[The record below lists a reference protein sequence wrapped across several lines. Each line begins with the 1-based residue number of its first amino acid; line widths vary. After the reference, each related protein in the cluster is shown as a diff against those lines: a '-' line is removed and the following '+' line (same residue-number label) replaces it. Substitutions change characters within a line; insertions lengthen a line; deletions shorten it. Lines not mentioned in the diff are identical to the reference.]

1 MEFTEHFSGL
11 RKEAKKSRRMRKILV
26 LTLLL
31 GTLADYSRGQSSAP
45 SPGGPTSAQIAA
57 PTVAGTPAPAPVL
70 GTELVISIPEQKLAV
85 VVNKKVFRTYRISTS
100 RYGEGDALGSWCTPT
115 GKLAVATKI
124 GASVPTGGVFRCRR
138 YTGEILSVNA
148 PGRDPIVSR
157 IIWLRGLDGAN
168 KNAFHRCIY
177 IHGTPQEDSLGKKA
191 SYGCIRMR
199 SNDVI
204 EIFNW
209 VTSGTDVAIVEKPM
223 NRAIRDLAEEHVLVT
238 TNLARTEEKSVALR

>member
-1 MEFTEHFSGL
+1 
-11 RKEAKKSRRMRKILV
+11 MRKILV

-31 GTLADYSRGQSSAP
+31 GTLVDYGQGQSSAP
-45 SPGGPTSAQIAA
+45 SPSPSAQVSAQIPA
-57 PTVAGTPAPAPVL
+57 PSVAPTPAPAPVL
-70 GTELVISIPEQKLAV
+70 ETELVVSIPEQKLAV

-100 RYGEGDALGSWCTPT
+100 RYGEGDAQGSWCTPI
-115 GKLAVATKI
+115 GRLAVATKI
-124 GASVPTGGVFRCRR
+124 GASVPVGGVFYGRR

-157 IIWLRGLDGAN
+157 IIWLRGLDGTN
-168 KNAFHRCIY
+168 RNAFHRCIY
-177 IHGTPQEDSLGKKA
+177 IHGTPQEDSLGRKA

-209 VTSGTDVAIVEKPM
+209 VTAGTEVTIAGKPM
-223 NRAIRDLAEEHVLVT
+223 NRAVRDLAEEHALVA
-238 TNLARTEEKSVALR
+238 TNLARPEEKSAVLR